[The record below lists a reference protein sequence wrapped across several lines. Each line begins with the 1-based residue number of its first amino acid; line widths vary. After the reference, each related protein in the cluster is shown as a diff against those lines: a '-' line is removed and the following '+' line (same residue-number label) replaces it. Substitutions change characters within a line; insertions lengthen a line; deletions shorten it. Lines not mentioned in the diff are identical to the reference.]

1 MASYHD
7 LYADSDSAEYCDS
20 DSAEHFEDD
29 SESSVATVETSEE
42 EEEVEISDDQGRR
55 RLQQWV
61 EMFGSSDSEEEFSGF
76 EADELELPRAA
87 VRPQPVNF
95 QTSYENAWLK
105 DFDEATGILFDGDG
119 MSAVEVFMKLL
130 GGEETVVRL
139 VTETNRYARQYIQK
153 KVGVENLKTHSLAN
167 SWTDTNVPE
176 MKAFLAILLFMG
188 FVKFPSYQDYWTT
201 EDVMQMPGFRSIMP
215 RNRFNAIMQF
225 LHDANNEDALPA
237 NDPNHDKLFK
247 IRPFIDTLV
256 SAWQD
261 AYYPGK
267 HLSVDESIVAFKGK
281 CSWVVYKPQKPHKWG
296 LNAWVLTDATNGY
309 VYNWCLYTGKSANE
323 EAQADVGLTHRV
335 VTDLVDVVYDKGHI
349 IYMDNYF
356 SSPALFQE
364 LADNQTGACGTLRLN
379 QRGVPDAVKSAKL
392 KKGDPHLAVRDEKKL
407 FISWF
412 DRRQVNLPTTVHNDK
427 LFAKQVRCKDPANNN
442 L

>member
-1 MASYHD
+1 MCIDVYVDSDSAED
-7 LYADSDSAEYCDS
+7 FDSDSAEY
-20 DSAEHFEDD
+20 FEDD
-29 SESSVATVETSEE
+29 SESSMEISEE
-42 EEEVEISDDQGRR
+42 EEEVVISDDQRRR

-61 EMFGSSDSEEEFSGF
+61 EMFGSSESEEEVSGF

-87 VRPQPVNF
+87 VRPQHVNF

-105 DFDEATGILFDGDG
+105 DFDEATGLLFDGDG
-119 MSAVEVFMKLL
+119 MTEVEVFMKLL

-139 VTETNRYARQYIQK
+139 VNETNRYARQYIQK
-153 KVGVENLKTHSLAN
+153 VAIENLEKHSLAN

-225 LHDANNEDALPA
+225 FHVANNEDALPA

-247 IRPFIDTLV
+247 IRPVTDTLV

-267 HLSVDESIVAFKGK
+267 HVSADESIVAFKGK
-281 CSWVVYKPQKPHKWG
+281 CSWVVYKPQKPRKWG
-296 LNAWVLTDATNGY
+296 LSAWVLTDATNGC

-335 VTDLVDVVYDKGHI
+335 VTDLVDVIYDKGHI

-356 SSPALFQE
+356 SSPALFEE
-364 LADNQTGACGTLRLN
+364 LAEKRNRCLWHLAFESTWCPRCSQVSKA
-379 QRGVPDAVKSAKL
+379 
-392 KKGDPHLAVRDEKKL
+392 KKG
-407 FISWF
+407 
-412 DRRQVNLPTTVHNDK
+412 
-427 LFAKQVRCKDPANNN
+427 
-442 L
+442 